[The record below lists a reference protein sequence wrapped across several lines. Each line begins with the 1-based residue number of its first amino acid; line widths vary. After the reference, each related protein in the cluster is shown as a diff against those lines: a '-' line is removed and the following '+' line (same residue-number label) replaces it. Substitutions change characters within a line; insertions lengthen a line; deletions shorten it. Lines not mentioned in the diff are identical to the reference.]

1 MNISRIDKSKLF
13 SSTKKNTNA
22 SNISIQQ
29 QHNEKKKERKIIL
42 ECLKLTQSEGAQSSL
57 SLRPSCI
64 NSRETRNRRSP
75 NRRAQMRRLRQ
86 GLQVQISSE
95 AA

>member
-1 MNISRIDKSKLF
+1 M
-13 SSTKKNTNA
+13 
-22 SNISIQQ
+22 
-29 QHNEKKKERKIIL
+29 
-42 ECLKLTQSEGAQSSL
+42 KLTQSEGAQSSL
-57 SLRPSCI
+57 PLRPSGI
-64 NSRETRNRRSP
+64 DSGETRNGRSP